1 MADDKGRALVRVG
14 FRLDFRPDY
23 LPAWLQAFAAIVA
36 IFISVWAA
44 LRATTYERRRD
55 RLQVRGIAVVVY
67 LEVLKLEEIVRT
79 AKSQLS
85 ALTAQ
90 FAHLA
95 GQSIAVNVLETAHV
109 ALPVMIDRN
118 VDRLFMLGDVAGPA
132 CLQLVSVLL
141 QYNALVDQIAARVAT
156 LAPQR
161 WTEAIGHLDRNLT
174 LLEGVI
180 AKCKH
185 EVRPLHD
192 AING

>member
-1 MADDKGRALVRVG
+1 MTRGAHLYAWASDWIL
-14 FRLDFRPDY
+14 RPDY